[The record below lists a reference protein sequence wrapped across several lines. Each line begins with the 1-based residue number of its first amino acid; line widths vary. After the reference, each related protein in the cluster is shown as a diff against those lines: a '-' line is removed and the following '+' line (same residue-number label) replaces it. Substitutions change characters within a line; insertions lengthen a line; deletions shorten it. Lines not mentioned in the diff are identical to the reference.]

1 MIIPVKLPAGS
12 YKITLSRGALQRAG
26 ELVDLNRKVLIVTDS
41 GVPASQIRGPAVPA
55 AGDRHRSRGRGQQE
69 SARVWFALPIVAG

>member
-41 GVPASQIRGPAVPA
+41 GVPASLA
-55 AGDRHRSRGRGQQE
+55 
-69 SARVWFALPIVAG
+69 